1 MADGQIIQ
9 DTSNVQS
16 VQAPPFFPNYIENRV
31 GLAKELDPQK
41 ALVETIWI
49 LRGQIKNADTGRV
62 ETTFKRM
69 MNEDGV
75 AIFITAVKA
84 GANSI
89 NTYSNYR
96 TDDKLIYRILSKW
109 INDLV
114 YTFYYERKRFIEQ
127 VHPNGVVEI
136 CLIEDESNVSHLINL
151 ACGLLL
157 PSFLKALGAGDRGA
171 ITRTIQET
179 INRALRDA
187 EEMGRGDRKRG
198 GFLSMLNP
206 FKKNG

>member
-1 MADGQIIQ
+1 M
-9 DTSNVQS
+9 
-16 VQAPPFFPNYIENRV
+16 
-31 GLAKELDPQK
+31 
-41 ALVETIWI
+41 
-49 LRGQIKNADTGRV
+49 
-62 ETTFKRM
+62 
-69 MNEDGV
+69 
-75 AIFITAVKA
+75 
-84 GANSI
+84 
-89 NTYSNYR
+89 
-96 TDDKLIYRILSKW
+96 
-109 INDLV
+109 V